1 MEVLER
7 LACILALGE
16 ADEAVAS
23 VDARGRGQV
32 LPLAL
37 FVIDG
42 IVARLISIEDLAAD
56 YLSEW
61 FKQGLY

>member
-1 MEVLER
+1 MEVLKC

-37 FVIDG
+37 FVFVGDG
-42 IVARLISIEDLAAD
+42 VRRLIGIEDLAAD
-56 YLSEW
+56 NLSEW
-61 FKQGLY
+61 FKQGL